1 MSNQKVLCPWCGRT
15 MQYKSWRDYDIARLQ
30 DMHEGWFECIGCMA
44 TSPTVKMDEKEF
56 VCQAA
61 YEAATRRPPNKP
73 LTLPELF
80 DLDPESDAVWI
91 YDSSWEK
98 PIRAMSAEEACE
110 WASDADTVLFF
121 ASKPTAA
128 DIDAARKEQPHE

>member
-1 MSNQKVLCPWCGRT
+1 MSEQKKAMCPQGHEMKIVAPKSPDNFGVFIAGYVCDCGWQSPRERNNDRE
-15 MQYKSWRDYDIARLQ
+15 KAIA
-30 DMHEGWFECIGCMA
+30 
-44 TSPTVKMDEKEF
+44 
-56 VCQAA
+56 AA
-61 YEAATRRPPNKP
+61 YLAATRRPPNKP

-121 ASKPTAA
+121 GFKPTAA
-128 DIDAARKEQPHE
+128 DIEAARSRQ